1 MAALTTTA
9 RPEAAAPVKAARRSR
24 PRYWRGAVLA
34 VAGLYFITP
43 LLSSF
48 VFTVHV
54 PNQGLTFEAYSGI
67 LSADGFTESLFLS
80 LSLAAATI
88 ALALLLVV
96 PALVAVRLGPPR
108 LRAVVEVVC
117 MLPLVVP
124 PIALVTGIATVLR
137 WGPDHFSRT
146 PLYQTFLAVQN
157 ESFPVVL
164 VLAYTVL
171 ALPFVHRSLDAGLRA
186 VDVPTLVEAA
196 RNCGASRL
204 QVIVSVILPNL
215 RSSLAGA
222 SFLTLALVLGEYTV
236 ASLLGFRPFAV
247 WIVTV
252 SGAEARMSVAVSLLS
267 LLITWALLLILSRAG
282 TGSSASATAIPA
294 GPATAVPAAGPTAAV
309 PAAGTGAT
317 ASAPVAGAAAAGAGT
332 GTAGTGPAAPGAPAT
347 TPAAA
352 PTPVPGKE

>member
-282 TGSSASATAIPA
+282 TGSSAATAIPA
-294 GPATAVPAAGPTAAV
+294 GPATASAPAV
-309 PAAGTGAT
+309 PAAGAA
-317 ASAPVAGAAAAGAGT
+317 ASVPAAGAGT
-332 GTAGTGPAAPGAPAT
+332 GTAGTGPATPGAPAT

>member
-1 MAALTTTA
+1 MAALTTV
-9 RPEAAAPVKAARRSR
+9 PAAPASAPAKAARRSR
-24 PRYWRGAVLA
+24 PGYWRGAVLA
-34 VAGLYFITP
+34 IAGLYFVTP
-43 LLSSF
+43 LVSSF

-54 PNQGLTFEAYSGI
+54 PNQGLTFEAYTGI

-108 LRAVVEVVC
+108 LRAVVEIVC

-137 WGPDHFSRT
+137 WGPEHFSRT

-267 LLITWALLLILSRAG
+267 LLITWALLLVLSRAG

-294 GPATAVPAAGPTAAV
+294 GSATAIPAGPATVTPAADATS
-309 PAAGTGAT
+309 GT
-317 ASAPVAGAAAAGAGT
+317 
-332 GTAGTGPAAPGAPAT
+332 GTGPAP
-347 TPAAA
+347 AA
-352 PTPVPGKE
+352 PTSVPGKE

>member
-1 MAALTTTA
+1 MAALTTAAPATGAPVPVKTA
-9 RPEAAAPVKAARRSR
+9 RRPR

-34 VAGLYFITP
+34 VAGLYFVTP

-267 LLITWALLLILSRAG
+267 LLITWALLLVLSRAG
-282 TGSSASATAIPA
+282 TGSSAATAIPA
-294 GPATAVPAAGPTAAV
+294 GPAAASAPAGPTAV

-317 ASAPVAGAAAAGAGT
+317 VSAPGAGAAATPAA
-332 GTAGTGPAAPGAPAT
+332 AAPGA

>member
-1 MAALTTTA
+1 MAALTPLSA
-9 RPEAAAPVKAARRSR
+9 DPVSTDPVSTGAVPVTVRRRR
-24 PRYWRGAVLA
+24 PRYWRGAVLT
-34 VAGLYFITP
+34 VAGLYFLTP
-43 LLSSF
+43 LISSF

-54 PNQGLTFEAYSGI
+54 PGQGLTFAAYSGI

-108 LRAVVEVVC
+108 LRAVVEIVC

-196 RNCGASRL
+196 RNCGAGRL
-204 QVIVSVILPNL
+204 YVILRVILPNL

-247 WIVTV
+247 WIVSV

-267 LLITWALLLILSRAG
+267 LLITWALLLVLSRAG
-282 TGSSASATAIPA
+282 SGPSA
-294 GPATAVPAAGPTAAV
+294 GVPAAGS
-309 PAAGTGAT
+309 
-317 ASAPVAGAAAAGAGT
+317 ASGAAAS
-332 GTAGTGPAAPGAPAT
+332 GPTAPGAAASGAAASGTAASGTAT
-347 TPAAA
+347 TASAA

>member
-1 MAALTTTA
+1 MAALTTAAPATGAPVPVKTA
-9 RPEAAAPVKAARRSR
+9 RRPR

-34 VAGLYFITP
+34 VAGLYFVTP

-267 LLITWALLLILSRAG
+267 LLITWALLLVLSRAG
-282 TGSSASATAIPA
+282 TGSSAATAIPA
-294 GPATAVPAAGPTAAV
+294 GPAAASAPAV

-317 ASAPVAGAAAAGAGT
+317 VSAPGAGAAATPAA
-332 GTAGTGPAAPGAPAT
+332 AAPGA

>member
-1 MAALTTTA
+1 MAALTPA
-9 RPEAAAPVKAARRSR
+9 SPAAVPAAERKARRPR
-24 PRYWRGAVLA
+24 PRYWRGAVLT
-34 VAGLYFITP
+34 VAGLYFLTP
-43 LLSSF
+43 LISSF

-54 PNQGLTFEAYSGI
+54 PGQGVTFAAYSGI
-67 LSADGFTESLFLS
+67 LSAEGFTESLFLS

-96 PALVAVRLGPPR
+96 PALIAVRLGPAR
-108 LRAVVEVVC
+108 LRAVVEIVC

-137 WGPDHFSRT
+137 WGPDHLSRT

-196 RNCGASRL
+196 RNCGAGRL
-204 QVIVSVILPNL
+204 YVILRVILPNL

-247 WIVTV
+247 WIVSV

-267 LLITWALLLILSRAG
+267 LLITWALLLVLSRAG
-282 TGSSASATAIPA
+282 TGGSTD
-294 GPATAVPAAGPTAAV
+294 VPAAGPAAPG
-309 PAAGTGAT
+309 PAPA
-317 ASAPVAGAAAAGAGT
+317 
-332 GTAGTGPAAPGAPAT
+332 GPAAPGAAPAGPT
-347 TPAAA
+347 TAGSAVAPAAA
-352 PTPVPGKE
+352 PIPVSGKE